1 MAKEQGDFTN
11 GQPVGLDSALA
22 AKVRAQLDRIVASP
36 GFKGSQRRSK
46 LLSYL
51 VEEALADRAGSLK
64 ESVIATEV
72 FDRDAGYDPQVDS
85 IVRVE
90 VGRLRSRLVEYYSQ
104 SVSEDQVQIEIP
116 KGGYRPVFTAREP
129 SLESAPQPAAP
140 PPTPRLFPTHAAAA
154 AAILIVLAVAAILVW
169 RTTRLSAPSSIAI
182 LPFLNLSGDPS
193 SEYLGDGI
201 SEEVTEALSQAAGL
215 RVVARTSAFQFKGKN
230 VDIREIGQRL
240 GAAAVLE
247 GSIAKRGG
255 DLHVVAQLIRTR
267 DGYHIWSETYDA
279 APADL
284 PATESRLAQAVRD
297 KLLPADARASGS
309 AAGAVTTANPEAHD
323 LYLRAAFEFSR
334 RTADS
339 TREAIDLAKQAVAK
353 DPTYAQPYVLMA
365 ASESSLTNL
374 LTQSPRAANERSR
387 QDIAKALE
395 LDPGNSAAL
404 AQKAMLDYVDGW
416 DWPLAEREFRQTL
429 ATGSHGSAENL
440 YGWCLMTRGRFAEAR
455 RHLQRAAELD
465 PLSLGPQLNQ
475 VEEEAYEGNL
485 KAAQQKVETILHA
498 APNNPVALS
507 AYSSLAMLQKNCPGA
522 ATSADK
528 LMQLYPTLPF
538 AEMAALGADSACGRK
553 EQAEARFAD
562 ILRRQTEGQISVYSL
577 ALIFNFRGE
586 TDQALT
592 YLEKSAD
599 LREPPILYLKI
610 NKLLDNLR
618 SNARFSALER
628 RIGLLDESA
637 AAQPNQQ

>member
-11 GQPVGLDSALA
+11 GQPVALDSALA

-46 LLSYL
+46 LLRYL

-104 SVSEDQVQIEIP
+104 SGSEDPVQIEIP
-116 KGGYRPVFTAREP
+116 KGAYRPAFTVREP
-129 SLESAPQPAAP
+129 SLESAPLLAA
-140 PPTPRLFPTHAAAA
+140 PPTPRPFPTRMAAA
-154 AAILIVLAVAAILVW
+154 AAILIVLAVAAALVW
-169 RTTRLSAPSSIAI
+169 RTTRPSAPSSIAI

-201 SEEVTEALSQAAGL
+201 SEEVTEALSQSAGL

-230 VDIREIGQRL
+230 VDMREIGQRL

-297 KLLPADARASGS
+297 KLLPADAREPGS
-309 AAGAVTTANPEAHD
+309 AVTAGNPEAHD
-323 LYLRAAFEFSR
+323 LYLRAAYEFSR

-339 TREAIDLAKQAVAK
+339 SRAAIDLAKQAVAK

-365 ASESSLTNL
+365 AGESALTTL
-374 LTQSPRAANERSR
+374 LTESPRAANERSR

-395 LDPGNSAAL
+395 LDPTNGAAL
-404 AQKAMLDYVDGW
+404 AQKAMLDYIDGW
-416 DWPLAEREFRQTL
+416 DWPQAEREFRRVL

-485 KAAQQKVETILHA
+485 KAAQQKAETILHA
-498 APNNPVALS
+498 APNNPIALS
-507 AYSSLAMLQKNCPGA
+507 AYSSLAMLQGNCQGA
-522 ATSADK
+522 ASSADK
-528 LMQLYPTLPF
+528 LKQLYPTLPF
-538 AEMAALGADSACGRK
+538 AEMAALGADSTCGRK
-553 EQAEARFAD
+553 DQAEARFAT
-562 ILRRQTEGQISVYSL
+562 ILRRQNEGQIAAYSL
-577 ALIFNFRGE
+577 AMIFNFRGE
-586 TDQALT
+586 ADQTLN

-610 NKLLDNLR
+610 NHLLDNLR
-618 SNARFSALER
+618 STARFSALER
-628 RIGLLDESA
+628 RIGLLDEPAS
-637 AAQPNQQ
+637 AQPNQQ